1 MSSALNNFA
10 TAVSAHTGTVSYIS
24 PKPVKGVTNKRVG
37 FDPMSIIMM
46 LSTIL
51 PPILETFR
59 NCKKKREEA
68 VDPVALRTHVSTNM
82 SRIATCTRQEG
93 AMAKEIDAELQ
104 RQKKMAIKASKGGG
118 VIPDFLRFDLG
129 PASRQRLAHNIIG
142 KFATCSDQEAID
154 LIRDADTQMQLVK
167 NLRTAV

>member
-1 MSSALNNFA
+1 MSALNSFA

-24 PKPVKGVTNKRVG
+24 PKPVKGVMNKRVG

-51 PPILETFR
+51 PPILEAFR
-59 NCKKKREEA
+59 NCKKKRQEA
-68 VDPVALRTHVSTNM
+68 VDPVSLRTHVSTNM
-82 SRIATCTRQEG
+82 SRIATCNRQEM

-104 RQKKMAIKASKGGG
+104 RQKKAAIKASKGGG
-118 VIPDFLRFDLG
+118 VIPDFLRFDID

-142 KFATCSDQEAID
+142 KFATCSDQEVIE
-154 LIRDADTQMQLVK
+154 LVKDADGIYKTQ
-167 NLRTAV
+167 TA

>member
-1 MSSALNNFA
+1 MSALEDFA
-10 TAVSAHTGTVSYIS
+10 TSVSNHTGVVGGTNL
-24 PKPVKGVTNKRVG
+24 KGKRVS

-68 VDPVALRTHVSTNM
+68 VDPVSLRTHVSTNM

-93 AMAKEIDAELQ
+93 AMAKEIDVELQ
-104 RQKKMAIKASKGGG
+104 RQRKMAIKASKGGG
-118 VIPDFLRFDLG
+118 VIPDFLRFDLD

-167 NLRTAV
+167 NLRTSV

>member
-1 MSSALNNFA
+1 MSSALSNFA
-10 TAVSAHTGTVSYIS
+10 TSVTAHTGVVGGTN
-24 PKPVKGVTNKRVG
+24 PKGKRVG

-59 NCKKKREEA
+59 NCKKKRQEA
-68 VDPVALRTHVSTNM
+68 VDPVSLRTHVSTNM
-82 SRIATCTRQEG
+82 SRIATCDRQET

-104 RQKKMAIKASKGGG
+104 RQKKAAIKASKGGG
-118 VIPDFLRFDLG
+118 VIPDFLRFDID

-142 KFATCSDQEAID
+142 KFANCSDQEVIE
-154 LIRDADTQMQLVK
+154 LVKDADGIYKTQ
-167 NLRTAV
+167 TA